1 MDFRISISII
11 AILAILYGIINTTT
25 TNSAWSQT
33 GLNIEIDSQKCVNN
47 NVDSEIAFSWK
58 GYSTT
63 DTLDVLILD
72 PAGNN
77 IMASQTIKVQGD
89 SYSGVILFNGP
100 KLNKPYELQIFD
112 PVKKLEEDR
121 KGFDSQCGVSEE
133 HKK

>member
-25 TNSAWSQT
+25 ANSAWSQT

-89 SYSGVILFNGP
+89 SYSGVILFNDP